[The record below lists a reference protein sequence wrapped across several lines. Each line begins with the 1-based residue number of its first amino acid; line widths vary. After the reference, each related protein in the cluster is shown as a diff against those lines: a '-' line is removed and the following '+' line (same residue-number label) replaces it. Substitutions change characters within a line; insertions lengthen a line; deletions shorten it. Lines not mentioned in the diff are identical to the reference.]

1 MNTFQKNKQALVVVL
16 ILLVLGIGGYL
27 LTRGDGDADDAM
39 RKDSTLPG
47 VEVVPTVDASVKVD
61 LSADKLK
68 QNATLTVEN
77 YPTGTKTIEYEL
89 SYDALV
95 EGEYVPKGVIGDA
108 DVTKDAR
115 IEKKITLGTC
125 SSGTCKYDQGV
136 KSIHALVRFTGS
148 YGAQMFEGDFPL

>member
-1 MNTFQKNKQALVVVL
+1 MNTLLKNKQALVVVL
-16 ILLVLGIGGYL
+16 ILVVLGVGGYM
-27 LTRGDGDADDAM
+27 LTRGNSDTDDAM

-61 LSADKLK
+61 LTTDKLK
-68 QNATLTVEN
+68 QNATLTVDN
-77 YPTGTKTIEYEL
+77 YPTGTKSIEYEL

-108 DVTKDAR
+108 DVTKGTM

-148 YGAQMFEGDFPL
+148 YGAQLFEGDFDL